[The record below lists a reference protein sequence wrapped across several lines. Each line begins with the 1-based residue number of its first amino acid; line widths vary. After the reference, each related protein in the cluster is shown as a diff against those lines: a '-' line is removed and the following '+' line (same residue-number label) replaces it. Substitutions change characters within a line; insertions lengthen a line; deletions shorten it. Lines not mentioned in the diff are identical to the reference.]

1 MGEQLTLQCP
11 RDCGYLGAFL
21 TVGAGFYAEREPRR
35 CTNCGDLTDVLVA
48 RIHAGDRVP
57 ASGRGRCRSCGSQ
70 RLAAITDLEAVS
82 CPNCGARLESQSVA
96 IWD

>member
-1 MGEQLTLQCP
+1 MGEHVSLQCS

-21 TVGAGFYAEREPRR
+21 AVGTGFDSEREGRR
-35 CTNCGDLTDVLVA
+35 CSNCGDLTDVLVA

-70 RLAAITDLEAVS
+70 RLAAIADLDHLS
-82 CPNCGARLESQSVA
+82 CPNCEARLKSKSVA